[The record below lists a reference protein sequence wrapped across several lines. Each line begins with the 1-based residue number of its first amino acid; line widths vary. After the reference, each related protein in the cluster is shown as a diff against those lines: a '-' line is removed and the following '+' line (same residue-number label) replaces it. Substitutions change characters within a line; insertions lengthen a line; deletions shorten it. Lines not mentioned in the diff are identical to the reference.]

1 MSTLRTGCSTPTGPA
16 MLGFENDTF
25 TAREAGKVTSAEQ
38 SRTNPIATAAIERV
52 FDKHRGEY
60 LAEAQRLIQAC
71 SGLIAETGQVD
82 PSVNSILERSGLGTR
97 AFYRLFNSK
106 EELIIAVLQDGT
118 NWKMGQIEEQMAQ
131 AGTPLE
137 RVRAWVEAAISPYF
151 RDTAPGHRAI
161 LLHTY
166 RWEMMFPTEIAA
178 MRDQLL
184 RPLVRAIAELRGEND
199 STSAHNAAE
208 IIYDSFFG
216 VACRAEAQRRLVEAH
231 EVTALARLAELIAER
246 FE

>member
-1 MSTLRTGCSTPTGPA
+1 MSILNS
-16 MLGFENDTF
+16 ENDTF
-25 TAREAGKVTSAEQ
+25 TAWEAGKVMSAEQ
-38 SRTNPIATAAIERV
+38 SHANPIATAAIERV
-52 FDKHRGEY
+52 FDKQRGEY
-60 LAEAQRLIQAC
+60 RAEAQRLIQAC

-118 NWKMGQIEEQMAQ
+118 NWKMGFIDEQMAK

-137 RVRAWVEAAISPYF
+137 RVRAWIEAALSPYVL
-151 RDTAPGHRAI
+151 DTAPGHRAI

-166 RWEMMFPTEIAA
+166 RWEMMFPTELAA
-178 MRDQLL
+178 MRAQLL
-184 RPLVRAIAELRGEND
+184 RPLVRAIADLRGEDD
-199 STSAHNAAE
+199 SKSADNAAE
-208 IIYDSFFG
+208 AIYDSFFG
-216 VACRAEAQRRLVEAH
+216 VACRAEAQQRLVDAH
-231 EVTALARLAELIAER
+231 EVAALARLAELIAES